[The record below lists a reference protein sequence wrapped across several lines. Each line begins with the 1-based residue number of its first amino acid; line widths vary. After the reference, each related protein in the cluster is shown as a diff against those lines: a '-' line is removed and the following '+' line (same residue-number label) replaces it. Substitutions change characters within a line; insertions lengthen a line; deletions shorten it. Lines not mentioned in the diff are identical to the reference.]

1 MIMVFITLR
10 ALAFSL
16 PPLLRLPHLRSLI
29 AAGAFFLAF
38 TAVACAE
45 APQGV
50 FSLSNSGKA
59 ANSVVLANP
68 DVTGISVRYAWK
80 DLEPTEGAFN
90 WTFLD
95 SEVARAAAAGKQVC
109 LRIGTQSEKPA
120 WVTTAIQA
128 SGGKFFSFVNG
139 GITTVI
145 PVFWDPTYLAKK
157 KAMIVALGAH
167 FTNNPAVTLVTAS
180 FANASSEDWSVPHTG
195 PDIANWFAVGYSTA
209 NMLAA
214 GQQILDTTLAAFPN
228 QSVAIAIGG
237 NGHTGAT
244 GNLDPTATYVAETAV
259 ANARVSGPG
268 RVFPQINSLSTFNPV
283 APSAINTTWNL
294 LWNSQPDVGAQMVYR
309 CVNDPGYRV
318 NGGVPMDP
326 ATALTLS
333 VNKGVS
339 YGLRYIEIYQTDVV
353 GLPAIITYARTA
365 LGAPATNTKTI
376 SRSSNRR

>member
-1 MIMVFITLR
+1 MVFIQLCGS
-10 ALAFSL
+10 LLSL
-16 PPLLRLPHLRSLI
+16 PPRLRLPRVRSFI
-29 AAGAFFLAF
+29 AMGGFFLALAAF
-38 TAVACAE
+38 ARAD

-50 FSLSNSGKA
+50 LSLSNSGKP
-59 ANSVVLANP
+59 ANSAVLANP

-80 DLEPTEGAFN
+80 DLEPAEKAFN
-90 WTFLD
+90 WVFLD

-120 WVTTAIQA
+120 WVTAAIQQA
-128 SGGKFFSFVNG
+128 GGKFFTFLNG
-139 GITTVI
+139 GITTTI

-157 KAMIVALGAH
+157 KAMIAALGAH
-167 FTNNPAVTLVTAS
+167 FTNNPAVTLVIAS

-228 QSVAIAIGG
+228 QAVAIAVGG
-237 NGHTGAT
+237 NGHTGGT

-259 ANARVSGPG
+259 AAARVSGPG

-283 APSAINTTWNL
+283 APSAINTAWNL
-294 LWNSQPDVGAQMVYR
+294 IWNSQPDVGAQMVYR
-309 CVNDPGYRV
+309 CANDPGYRV

-333 VNKGVS
+333 VNKGVT
-339 YGLRYIEIYQTDVV
+339 YGVRYIEIYQTDVV
-353 GLPAIITYARTA
+353 GLPATITYARIA
-365 LGAPATNTKTI
+365 LGAGTSAPTTTI
-376 SRSSNRR
+376 PLPSKRR